1 FIESASRE
9 RLPLLFVQDVSGFM
23 VGEEAEHSGIIRA
36 GARYVEAMGT
46 AVVPKLVLT
55 VNHASGA
62 GYYAMAGQGFD
73 PDFIFSWPTG
83 RMGVMEG
90 DSAVQA
96 VFGSQL
102 EKLRAK
108 GEEPSEDLE
117 AEMQKVR
124 ETYERELDAKYAAA
138 RGFVDAVIA
147 PEETRDALELAL
159 RVSLNY
165 SGPHL
170 GQFVLPATLA

>member
-1 FIESASRE
+1 MCFCSYVFFFFSSRRRHT
-9 RLPLLFVQDVSGFM
+9 RLYRDWSSDVCS
-23 VGEEAEHSGIIRA
+23 SD
-36 GARYVEAMGT
+36 
-46 AVVPKLVLT
+46 L
-55 VNHASGA
+55 
-62 GYYAMAGQGFD
+62 YYAMAGQGFD

-90 DSAVQA
+90 ESAVPA

-102 EKLRAK
+102 EKLRAG
-108 GEEPSEDLE
+108 GEEPDEALN
-117 AEMQKVR
+117 AEMDRVK
-124 ETYERELDAKYAAA
+124 ETYEKELDAKYAAA

-170 GQFVLPATLA
+170 GQFVLPAGLA

>member
-1 FIESASRE
+1 
-9 RLPLLFVQDVSGFM
+9 
-23 VGEEAEHSGIIRA
+23 
-36 GARYVEAMGT
+36 
-46 AVVPKLVLT
+46 VVPKIVLT

-102 EKLRAK
+102 EKLKRDDL
-108 GEEPSEDLE
+108 GPSEELE
-117 AEMQKVR
+117 AEMDQVR
-124 ETYERELDAKYAAA
+124 ENYEMELDAKYAAA
-138 RGFVDAVIA
+138 RGFVDAVIT
-147 PEETRDALELAL
+147 PEATRDALELSL
-159 RVSLNY
+159 RTSLNY
-165 SGPHL
+165 SGPHI
-170 GQFVLPATLA
+170 GQFVLPSNLA

>member
-1 FIESASRE
+1 
-9 RLPLLFVQDVSGFM
+9 
-23 VGEEAEHSGIIRA
+23 
-36 GARYVEAMGT
+36 
-46 AVVPKLVLT
+46 
-55 VNHASGA
+55 
-62 GYYAMAGQGFD
+62 MAGQGFD

-90 DSAVQA
+90 ESAVQA

-102 EKLRAK
+102 EKLRTK
-108 GEEPSEDLE
+108 GEEPAEELE
-117 AEMQKVR
+117 AEMAQVR
-124 ETYERELDAKYAAA
+124 ETYDRDLDAKYAAA

-170 GQFVLPATLA
+170 GQFVLPASLA